1 MSVAELEKDA
11 TVRENEFKQEIA
23 TSNALLIQAQEAAKL
38 TESLARIQATN
49 EASKRQEEMEKVVEQ
64 RRAEHVLE
72 TMRAND
78 LNISKV
84 ATERKIV
91 EAEGQAR
98 SIELSAD
105 AHLYKMRKEAEAELI
120 KAQNE
125 AEASLVK
132 AQREAEGNLIKAQK
146 NAEGIL
152 AVLNA
157 QADGMR
163 DLSTSADPTFLQF
176 YLGLEKG
183 LPQEL
188 ARYHS
193 TTVQGL
199 KPQISIWNTGSGTND
214 NALLPLVNMVQS
226 MAPVIDG
233 LQKHTNLKLSI
244 DKIKPTDN

>member
-11 TVRENEFKQEIA
+11 TVRENEYKQEIA
-23 TSNALLIQAQEAAKL
+23 TSNALLIEGQETAKL
-38 TESLARIQATN
+38 KESLARIQATN
-49 EASKRQEEMEKVVEQ
+49 EALKRQEEMEKEVQQ

-72 TMRAND
+72 AMRAND
-78 LNISKV
+78 LNLSKV

-91 EAEGQAR
+91 EAQGHAR
-98 SIELSAD
+98 SIELEAD
-105 AHLYKMRKEAEAELI
+105 AHLYKIRKEAEADLI

-125 AEASLVK
+125 AEALLIK
-132 AQREAEGNLIKAQK
+132 AQREAEGNLTKAQK

-157 QADGMR
+157 QADP
-163 DLSTSADPTFLQF
+163 AFLQF

-199 KPQISIWNTGSGTND
+199 KPQISIWNTGGDNTN
-214 NALLPLVNMVQS
+214 NPLLPLVNMVQS

-233 LQKHTNLKLSI
+233 FQKHTNIKLPV
-244 DKIKPTDN
+244 DPVNP